1 MSVDELDLA
10 DRSVQAAV
18 STSGLLQEGD
28 VAASGHELARVLSP
42 DAPFSL
48 AAFDDMALNT
58 LMSTIA
64 RTLAR
69 HVLPET
75 LPDFGYL
82 TRLAAP
88 GLREQ
93 VLRESGLE
101 QLHAELFHW
110 AIPLPSFDLV
120 WQIASAPVPF
130 ARAFAALDSVG
141 TNLLKER
148 VGRVEEFLDALRRV
162 ADGGTAIDP
171 EVVAQLLPRKP
182 GAGSPASRCSCCP
195 RT

>member
-1 MSVDELDLA
+1 
-10 DRSVQAAV
+10 
-18 STSGLLQEGD
+18 
-28 VAASGHELARVLSP
+28 
-42 DAPFSL
+42 
-48 AAFDDMALNT
+48 MALNT

-69 HVLPET
+69 HVPPET
-75 LPDFGYL
+75 LPDFDYL

-101 QLHAELFHW
+101 QLHSELFHW